1 MRDLYCDDRSE
12 AALLVDASNAFN
24 SVNRQAALHNIS
36 ILCPAL
42 SMILQNT
49 YGAPT
54 HLFVTGQGEIS
65 SREDTTQGDPLAMSM
80 YALATVP
87 LIRQLHSTV
96 PDASQV
102 WFADDATAVGTASA
116 LLDWWH
122 HLVSAGPAFGYFP
135 NSLKTFLIVKPEHLS
150 PAESL
155 FADTNIT
162 VRVEGQQH
170 LGAAL
175 GSRAFAEEYIS
186 KKVTDWVSEIALL
199 SEIAQTRP
207 HSAYCALTHGLIGR
221 WTYVMRTIPDIAS
234 LLAPL
239 EDAIRLHLIPAL
251 TGFDACSPILRALA
265 CSSLSPWWDGDC

>member
-1 MRDLYCDDRSE
+1 
-12 AALLVDASNAFN
+12 
-24 SVNRQAALHNIS
+24 
-36 ILCPAL
+36 
-42 SMILQNT
+42 
-49 YGAPT
+49 
-54 HLFVTGQGEIS
+54 
-65 SREDTTQGDPLAMSM
+65 MSM

-150 PAESL
+150 QAESL

-162 VRVEGQQH
+162 VTVEGQRH

-175 GSRAFAEEYIS
+175 GSRAFAEEYVS
-186 KKVTDWVSEIALL
+186 KKVTDWVSEITLL
-199 SEIAQTRP
+199 SEIAQTCP

-221 WTYVMRTIPDIAS
+221 WTYVMRTIPDIRS
-234 LLAPL
+234 FV
-239 EDAIRLHLIPAL
+239 
-251 TGFDACSPILRALA
+251 TSTT
-265 CSSLSPWWDGDC
+265 